1 MLQGLLKE
9 TTTDSFL
16 LVEESGSRS
25 KGPVVTDMVCE
36 DEEAE
41 SALAS
46 AHDQREEELQVT
58 LTIIPSHVLCK
69 LKSVCLMLDQGLTE
83 RNLSCSQPYNAM
95 RWYRQLDGL

>member
-9 TTTDSFL
+9 TATDSFL
-16 LVEESGSRS
+16 LVEESGSRA

-58 LTIIPSHVLCK
+58 LTIIYHFYL
-69 LKSVCLMLDQGLTE
+69 LQRD
-83 RNLSCSQPYNAM
+83 LSCFH
-95 RWYRQLDGL
+95 

>member
-1 MLQGLLKE
+1 M
-9 TTTDSFL
+9 
-16 LVEESGSRS
+16 EESGSRA
-25 KGPVVTDMVCE
+25 KGPVITDMVCE

-69 LKSVCLMLDQGLTE
+69 LKRVCFMLDQGLTE
-83 RNLSCSQPYNAM
+83 IKISYFQPYNAM
-95 RWYRQLDGL
+95 RRYRELDGL